1 MKRLSLIRHKS
12 VLMLCAGVL
21 SVLFVSAQVQQT
33 SAEGTLTPKVGVKGG
48 VNFTN
53 LYVDDVDDENMKAG
67 LNLGLFAK
75 FPVTRGFSV
84 QPELLYSSKGSKI
97 SFLGSDEYRFN
108 LNYLELPVLGVINVA
123 RNFNIH
129 AGAYAAYLTQANIK
143 EEDNGSSNESLID
156 FDEDDFNRFDYGLIG
171 GIGFD
176 VQNFTLG
183 ARYNYG
189 LNQVG
194 EKGTPARLALRNAKN
209 SAITVYVGYGF

>member
-33 SAEGTLTPKVGVKGG
+33 SAEGMLTPKVGVKGG

-75 FPVTRGFSV
+75 FPVTRGFSI

-143 EEDNGSSNESLID
+143 QEDNGTSNESLID

-194 EKGTPARLALRNAKN
+194 EEGTPARLALRNAKN